1 MTIEETAPLSE
12 TKFSFDHVHLLSK
25 DPQATA
31 RWYVEMLG
39 AELVADTVARGAP
52 QIFLLLGGANI
63 VVRGRRPGEDPTE
76 RKPFRPFADF
86 SSHDNWG
93 CDHFGFLY
101 AGDLAALCAELEAK
115 GVAISVPLK
124 TGVGGRRLC
133 YVAAPDD
140 VNIEIMER

>member
-1 MTIEETAPLSE
+1 MLHTRDIYDRYSPRLGSRAR
-12 TKFSFDHVHLLSK
+12 FS
-25 DPQATA
+25 
-31 RWYVEMLG
+31 
-39 AELVADTVARGAP
+39 
-52 QIFLLLGGANI
+52 
-63 VVRGRRPGEDPTE
+63 RRLHAC
-76 RKPFRPFADF
+76 RYPFRPFADF
-86 SSHDNWG
+86 SSHDDWG

-115 GVAISVPLK
+115 GVEISVPLK